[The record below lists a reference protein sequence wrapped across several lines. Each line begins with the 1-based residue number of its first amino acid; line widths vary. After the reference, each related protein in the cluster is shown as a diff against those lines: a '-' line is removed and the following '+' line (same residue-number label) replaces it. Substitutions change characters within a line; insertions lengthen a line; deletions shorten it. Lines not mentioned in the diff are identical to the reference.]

1 MTAPLRAL
9 RSMIAPR
16 SVEALRSALTPV
28 EALRGEQSQLES
40 WVLESFASVDS
51 LQSELADWQRDL
63 TRQQAAT

>member
-1 MTAPLRAL
+1 
-9 RSMIAPR
+9 MIAPR

-40 WVLESFASVDS
+40 WVLESFASLDS

>member
-1 MTAPLRAL
+1 
-9 RSMIAPR
+9 MIAPP

-28 EALRGEQSQLES
+28 EALRGEQFQLET
-40 WVLESFASVDS
+40 WVLESFASLDS